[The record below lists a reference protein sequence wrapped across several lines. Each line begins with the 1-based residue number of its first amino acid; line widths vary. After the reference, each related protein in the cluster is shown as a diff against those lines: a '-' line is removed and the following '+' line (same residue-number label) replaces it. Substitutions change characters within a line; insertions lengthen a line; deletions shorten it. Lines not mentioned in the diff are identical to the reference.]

1 MSFGAPG
8 VFESGIHPPPSF
20 WSTSAANQAAPTTA
34 AVADDFHTHSGGH
47 RPQGHRE
54 YDSRFDGAATAD
66 TVCSML
72 RALETA
78 SDRRKKPP
86 GMVAAGAGQGTG
98 GGRAVG
104 GNVRG
109 TVKRL
114 RPRRNLAGGS
124 RRERQARSSSSL
136 AGTGDSAA
144 GGGGGGD
151 SPTVRECWGDDE
163 PVSLLHES
171 PSRVG
176 SRSSSRASTVRGTS
190 DRARSPS
197 PASSPNRTLRWAPC
211 ERGTDDREGRDRV
224 THSPSRRG
232 GGQLGE
238 RFLDDQSRPRSP
250 GTPRR
255 DPALDEEGKGGTTR
269 EGVAFLQIQKDLLKR
284 LEDLFVAIADDR
296 RHELVAL
303 KREEDS
309 WKTSAMQRARRD
321 LRTASSTYEEYPV
334 FAAGRN
340 PAAST
345 TLFSGST
352 SLEERTR
359 DRIAEE
365 GPGEEAMRAVG
376 LVRDGEDSRDEEDS
390 QSPGRAGERGRRGGG
405 GGWRLPMRVVEEM
418 RREFDRKMDQE
429 SAEVLEQENKALLE
443 ARARLA
449 EREGARTKRE
459 LQDLSERLTND
470 GRDALA
476 SLRRE
481 LEVEEE
487 KRLAEERGNLKEALA
502 HDLPSS
508 TPSEPP
514 SNTLYKSLNSNR
526 GERHNIRHFFCC
538 CTSRRESSHVA
549 ANLWKQAERSTS
561 ARREEALRLL
571 GEAAD
576 RARVKLDELLV
587 EQEEQGLRAI
597 RDRSSAE
604 RKAALKR
611 IREEG
616 ERRCLKELKALAD
629 GASQKNEAWLRMV
642 LGGLGKKKQRGGETI
657 MEGTTTAASENGMR
671 GGGGG
676 GGGGGIDED
685 GGSVSPALRLRAVEA
700 SNNCE
705 RLGRRLVELVIKE
718 ASMRLRESDF
728 DVTPREH
735 KARESGTTASATASI
750 GNINMKK
757 RDVDKTTTEPQDLA
771 HRGRNQH
778 RTGNSCS
785 GDAPGE
791 KRCQGCDR
799 LAHANVELTRLLLQT
814 STMRAREEGRC
825 SDTPIT
831 ANTPPSPPTAAAHAQ
846 RQGTARTARAAATRN
861 KHRAATTAGGVVNR
875 KKRAPSAA
883 RSTKVVVVVSPTR
896 RPKSSSRRTNTT

>member
-1 MSFGAPG
+1 MNFGASG
-8 VFESGIHPPPSF
+8 AFESGVHPPPSF
-20 WSTSAANQAAPTTA
+20 WSTSAVNQAAPATA
-34 AVADDFHTHSGGH
+34 AVADDFHAPFGGH

-54 YDSRFDGAATAD
+54 YDSRCDGAATAD

-72 RALETA
+72 RTLETA

-86 GMVAAGAGQGTG
+86 RVVEVGAGKGTG
-98 GGRAVG
+98 GGRVVG
-104 GNVRG
+104 GKVRSS
-109 TVKRL
+109 VKRL

-124 RRERQARSSSSL
+124 RREQQARSSSSL
-136 AGTGDSAA
+136 AGTSDSAA
-144 GGGGGGD
+144 GGRGGGD
-151 SPTVRECWGDDE
+151 SPKVRECWGDDE
-163 PVSLLHES
+163 PVPLLHES
-171 PSRVG
+171 SSRVE
-176 SRSSSRASTVRGTS
+176 SRYSSRASSVRGTS

-197 PASSPNRTLRWAPC
+197 PASSPNRMLRWARC
-211 ERGTDDREGRDRV
+211 GSGTDDREGRDRV
-224 THSPSRRG
+224 MHSPSRRE

-238 RFLDDQSRPRSP
+238 RFLDNHSRPRSP
-250 GTPRR
+250 GSPRR
-255 DPALDEEGKGGTTR
+255 DPALDKKGKRGTTR
-269 EGVAFLQIQKDLLKR
+269 EELAFLQIQRDLLKR

-309 WKTSAMQRARRD
+309 WKTSAMQRARED
-321 LRTASSTYEEYPV
+321 LRTASTTCEDYPV

-345 TLFSGST
+345 TLFSGSA

-376 LVRDGEDSRDEEDS
+376 LVRDGEDSRDEGES

-405 GGWRLPMRVVEEM
+405 GGWRLPTRAVEEM

-476 SLRRE
+476 SLRRD
-481 LEVEEE
+481 LEAEEE

-502 HDLPSS
+502 RALQQ
-508 TPSEPP
+508 
-514 SNTLYKSLNSNR
+514 
-526 GERHNIRHFFCC
+526 ERERLVTERKLKVFDARDA
-538 CTSRRESSHVA
+538 SGRESSQVA
-549 ANLWKQAERSTS
+549 ANLWEQAERSTS
-561 ARREEALRLL
+561 ARREETVRLL
-571 GEAAD
+571 DEAAD
-576 RARVKLDELLV
+576 RATVKLDELLA

-642 LGGLGKKKQRGGETI
+642 FGGLGKQFERGDESTRAGA
-657 MEGTTTAASENGMR
+657 TAAAAENGMR
-671 GGGGG
+671 GGGGVG
-676 GGGGGIDED
+676 GGGLDED

-700 SNNCE
+700 SNDCE
-705 RLGRRLVELVIKE
+705 RLGRRLVELVIQE

-728 DVTPREH
+728 DVNVREH

-750 GNINMKK
+750 GNSNMSKS
-757 RDVDKTTTEPQDLA
+757 DVDKTITESQDPA

-778 RTGNSCS
+778 RTGNSS
-785 GDAPGE
+785 NGDAPRE
-791 KRCQGCDR
+791 KRCQGCER

-814 STMRAREEGRC
+814 STMRAREEARC
-825 SDTPIT
+825 SDTPVTISTPSSPTTT
-831 ANTPPSPPTAAAHAQ
+831 AVDA
-846 RQGTARTARAAATRN
+846 RGQGAARTARESRTRN
-861 KHRAATTAGGVVNR
+861 KHRAATTDGGAVNR
-875 KKRAPSAA
+875 KKRAPSSA
-883 RSTKVVVVVSPTR
+883 RSTKVVVVVSPTH
-896 RPKSSSRRTNTT
+896 RPKSSGRRTNVT

>member
-1 MSFGAPG
+1 
-8 VFESGIHPPPSF
+8 
-20 WSTSAANQAAPTTA
+20 
-34 AVADDFHTHSGGH
+34 
-47 RPQGHRE
+47 
-54 YDSRFDGAATAD
+54 
-66 TVCSML
+66 
-72 RALETA
+72 
-78 SDRRKKPP
+78 
-86 GMVAAGAGQGTG
+86 
-98 GGRAVG
+98 
-104 GNVRG
+104 
-109 TVKRL
+109 
-114 RPRRNLAGGS
+114 
-124 RRERQARSSSSL
+124 
-136 AGTGDSAA
+136 
-144 GGGGGGD
+144 
-151 SPTVRECWGDDE
+151 
-163 PVSLLHES
+163 
-171 PSRVG
+171 
-176 SRSSSRASTVRGTS
+176 
-190 DRARSPS
+190 
-197 PASSPNRTLRWAPC
+197 
-211 ERGTDDREGRDRV
+211 
-224 THSPSRRG
+224 
-232 GGQLGE
+232 
-238 RFLDDQSRPRSP
+238 
-250 GTPRR
+250 
-255 DPALDEEGKGGTTR
+255 
-269 EGVAFLQIQKDLLKR
+269 
-284 LEDLFVAIADDR
+284 R

-309 WKTSAMQRARRD
+309 WKTAAMQRARRD
-321 LRTASSTYEEYPV
+321 LRTASTTCEEYPV

-376 LVRDGEDSRDEEDS
+376 LVRDGEDSRDEGES
-390 QSPGRAGERGRRGGG
+390 QSPGQAGERGRRGGG
-405 GGWRLPMRVVEEM
+405 GGWRLPTRVVEEM
-418 RREFDRKMDQE
+418 RRGFHRKMDQE

-476 SLRRE
+476 SLRRG
-481 LEVEEE
+481 LEAEEE
-487 KRLAEERGNLKEALA
+487 KRLAEERGNLKEAL
-502 HDLPSS
+502 
-508 TPSEPP
+508 TR
-514 SNTLYKSLNSNR
+514 SLQQ
-526 GERHNIRHFFCC
+526 ERERLVTERKLKVFDARDGNG
-538 CTSRRESSHVA
+538 RESSQVA
-549 ANLWKQAERSTS
+549 ANLWEQAERSTS
-561 ARREEALRLL
+561 ARREEAVRLL

-576 RARVKLDELLV
+576 RARVKLDELLA

-611 IREEG
+611 MREEG

-642 LGGLGKKKQRGGETI
+642 LGGLGKKIQRGGESI
-657 MEGTTTAASENGMR
+657 REGTTAAAAENGMR
-671 GGGGG
+671 GG

-700 SNNCE
+700 SNDCE

-735 KARESGTTASATASI
+735 KARESVTTASATASI
-750 GNINMKK
+750 GNINMNK
-757 RDVDKTTTEPQDLA
+757 RDVDKITTEPQDLA

-791 KRCQGCDR
+791 ERCQGCNR

-814 STMRAREEGRC
+814 STMRAREEARC

-831 ANTPPSPPTAAAHAQ
+831 ASTPPSPPPTAADAQ
-846 RQGTARTARAAATRN
+846 RQGAARTGRAATTRN
-861 KHRAATTAGGVVNR
+861 KPRAATTAGGVVNR
-875 KKRAPSAA
+875 KKRAPSAT
-883 RSTKVVVVVSPTR
+883 RNTKVVVVVSPTH
-896 RPKSSSRRTNTT
+896 RPKSSGRRTNTT